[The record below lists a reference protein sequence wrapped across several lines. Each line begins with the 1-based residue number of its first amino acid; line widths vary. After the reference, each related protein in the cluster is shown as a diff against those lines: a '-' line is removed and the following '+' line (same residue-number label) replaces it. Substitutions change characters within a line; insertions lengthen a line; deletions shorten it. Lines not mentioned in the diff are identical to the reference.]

1 VLKFSKAKLNFLGKV
16 ELLKSTMRRVTPI
29 LAGLLLALAIA
40 AMIVMALY
48 ALR

>member
-1 VLKFSKAKLNFLGKV
+1 
-16 ELLKSTMRRVTPI
+16 MRRATLI

-40 AMIVMALY
+40 AMLAVAFQ